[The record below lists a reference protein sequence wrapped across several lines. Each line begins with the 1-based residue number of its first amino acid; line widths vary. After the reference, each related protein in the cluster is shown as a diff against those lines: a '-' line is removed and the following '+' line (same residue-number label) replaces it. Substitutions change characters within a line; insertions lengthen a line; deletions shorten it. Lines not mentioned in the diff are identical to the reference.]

1 MHNICSILQKLAN
14 ERPEDKFAFFSDEGE
29 MSYGELWEEANKEYK
44 NIKKMGKNR
53 KVIIKTKTEKELLVR
68 IISHWINGNMITIVP
83 IDISEIRLESICKTL
98 NPTVLETILNGSV
111 STEIISDQEMK
122 DSPDDA
128 ICVFTSGSTGA
139 AKGVVITHSNIIE
152 GCKNVI
158 SAKKITKDD
167 KGLCLL
173 PLTHINGFITTFCS
187 IIFSNS
193 KVVYNQAPYDA
204 ITIAKLVYDQ
214 QCTWMSAVPFHYTE
228 MVKKSDLIS
237 PDKLESLRFCRS
249 ASAPLPISVFE
260 AFVNHYQIPLVETMG
275 MTEATGQ
282 IFSNSIDPG
291 KQVSGAVG
299 FPIGFEAKIADING
313 NKLPDNSEG
322 ELLIS
327 GPALMRE
334 YYNSPETTNK
344 ALINGWL
351 RTGDLATI
359 DKDGLVRITGR
370 IKDIAIF
377 SGENISLSS
386 LENKIIDIFGFT
398 EVAAKSIPDNTFGE
412 KIEFYIENKSKISI
426 KNNEL
431 VKKISELLPSASA
444 IKSIYIV
451 DHIPRSNVG
460 KKIKGEISP
469 EISLKK
475 IELDH
480 KSHIELIKNITNDST
495 ISKNSNRKNHPKWD
509 SLAHTSIIIELEKIQ
524 KRELSGQEIV
534 EIKTANDVEKYYK
547 KIIAPQ
553 IDETKND
560 TEIDSYIDKLK
571 EHGLSTNKLVYL
583 ILSEYRLSDI
593 GVTNLDRLITKIKES
608 IRKDQTI
615 IMNTFSWD
623 FCRTGSYS
631 KSSTPCETGII
642 NELFRRDPETNQSNH
657 PIYSFTA
664 FGYQSEELMRH
675 QSDTCWGKGSVLDK
689 ICQHSDCR
697 VISDGVDLLKGNPSI
712 HFLEEKYKV
721 PYREFKKFS
730 GTVSFSNQKIE
741 YTTSMF
747 VRSLDDEYVNDWQ
760 PIIKV
765 ISERKLYK
773 GNFKKGDLYSYNN
786 NEIIEIAEVFLKKS
800 TTSLARKK

>member
-1 MHNICSILQKLAN
+1 MHNICTILQKLAN
-14 ERPEDKFAFFSDEGE
+14 ERPEDEFAFFSDEGE

-282 IFSNSIDPG
+282 IFSNSIEPG

-299 FPIGFEAKIADING
+299 FPIGFEAKIVDING

-451 DHIPRSNVG
+451 DHI
-460 KKIKGEISP
+460 
-469 EISLKK
+469 
-475 IELDH
+475 
-480 KSHIELIKNITNDST
+480 
-495 ISKNSNRKNHPKWD
+495 
-509 SLAHTSIIIELEKIQ
+509 
-524 KRELSGQEIV
+524 
-534 EIKTANDVEKYYK
+534 
-547 KIIAPQ
+547 
-553 IDETKND
+553 
-560 TEIDSYIDKLK
+560 
-571 EHGLSTNKLVYL
+571 
-583 ILSEYRLSDI
+583 
-593 GVTNLDRLITKIKES
+593 
-608 IRKDQTI
+608 
-615 IMNTFSWD
+615 
-623 FCRTGSYS
+623 
-631 KSSTPCETGII
+631 
-642 NELFRRDPETNQSNH
+642 
-657 PIYSFTA
+657 
-664 FGYQSEELMRH
+664 
-675 QSDTCWGKGSVLDK
+675 
-689 ICQHSDCR
+689 
-697 VISDGVDLLKGNPSI
+697 
-712 HFLEEKYKV
+712 
-721 PYREFKKFS
+721 
-730 GTVSFSNQKIE
+730 
-741 YTTSMF
+741 
-747 VRSLDDEYVNDWQ
+747 
-760 PIIKV
+760 
-765 ISERKLYK
+765 
-773 GNFKKGDLYSYNN
+773 
-786 NEIIEIAEVFLKKS
+786 
-800 TTSLARKK
+800 